1 MQIRDDQSRVC
12 DCRVDIFSSPQEIT
26 PRKQQ
31 KSLFRIL
38 IKREILTC
46 REVLYT
52 KLVRVISS
60 CFAMNQLCCSLWT
73 SHFFYLRILAA

>member
-1 MQIRDDQSRVC
+1 MPIRDDQSRVC
-12 DCRVDIFSSPQEIT
+12 DCRVDIFSSPQEII

-52 KLVRVISS
+52 KLVISS

-73 SHFFYLRILAA
+73 SHFLILS

>member
-1 MQIRDDQSRVC
+1 MQIRNDQSRVC

-26 PRKQQ
+26 P
-31 KSLFRIL
+31 

-52 KLVRVISS
+52 RLVRVISS
-60 CFAMNQLCCSLWT
+60 CFAMNQPCCSLWT
-73 SHFFYLRILAA
+73 SHFFILELYGKNRSNTQ